1 MIIVNMDSTCVRSK
15 SIYQYDYGAVLRLQ
29 GAKLPTA
36 VEIQFS
42 FEERGGQSKSRIGI
56 TKDGVTDVV
65 IPDTFVENDFTS
77 NDYKIYV
84 FIYLTDEN
92 CCRTEYKITIPVKSR
107 PRLEAF
113 DKPEDTELFHE
124 AINEVNKSAT
134 SAEETDI
141 EDTEKSSD
149 DQEEADDSEQEEKL
163 DNTEID
169 DEKIDTCDHEWSDGS
184 YAYDQEKGY
193 VFTQDCKKCHLVK
206 DTSISEEEYE
216 EATKDQEP
224 REEDCTY
231 EDNGNAEEV
240 E

>member
-1 MIIVNMDSTCVRSK
+1 MKKGIIATL
-15 SIYQYDYGAVLRLQ
+15 A
-29 GAKLPTA
+29 
-36 VEIQFS
+36 
-42 FEERGGQSKSRIGI
+42 
-56 TKDGVTDVV
+56 VV
-65 IPDTFVENDFTS
+65 ICMMLAATYAFAAPRKTEQKKVKKEATTMEKQKETITVAKPKTEIKESEVSNMKETGTS
-77 NDYKIYV
+77 
-84 FIYLTDEN
+84 T
-92 CCRTEYKITIPVKSR
+92 
-107 PRLEAF
+107 
-113 DKPEDTELFHE
+113 
-124 AINEVNKSAT
+124 
-134 SAEETDI
+134 EETDI
-141 EDTEKSSD
+141 EDTEESSD

-224 REEDCTY
+224 DEKDCTY
-231 EDNGNAEEV
+231 EDDDDAEVV